1 MPAAYAHHRFGE
13 ACLETMPPKMK
24 AVCTKYRELFDIGVH
39 GPDILFYYNPL
50 SSNKVNGHGQE
61 LHTWTG
67 AQFFEL
73 CKYSFKEHANKPA
86 MLAYLLGFLAH
97 FTLDSS
103 CHDYINEE
111 SEESGLSHNLIESQ
125 YEAFLMEKDGE
136 DPLKMDRSVPLHP
149 SLKNADIISR
159 FFPFDA
165 KEIQKSLKGQKTVL
179 HLFYSPTEKKKKL
192 VRKAIGALH
201 VKGDFS
207 DLFLDSEH
215 LEPCEQMNE
224 IIFMRQKAAIAV
236 YPKLMKNLVRFL
248 SDKEELDAYFNYD
261 FEGELQKPVAD

>member
-61 LHTWTG
+61 LHSWTG
-67 AQFFEL
+67 AQFFEIS
-73 CKYSFKEHANKPA
+73 KYSYKEHANKSA
-86 MLAYLLGFLAH
+86 MIAYLLGFLAH

-103 CHDYINEE
+103 CHDFINEE
-111 SEESGLSHNLIESQ
+111 AEESGLSHNLIESQ
-125 YEAFLMEKDGE
+125 YEVYLMEKDGE
-136 DPLKMDRSVPLHP
+136 DPMKVDRSAPLKP
-149 SLKNADIISR
+149 TGGNTGIIAR
-159 FFPFDA
+159 FFPFDE

-179 HLFYSPTEKKKKL
+179 HLFYSPAEKKKKI
-192 VRKAIGALH
+192 VRKAISALH

-207 DLFLDSEH
+207 DLFLDTTHIE
-215 LEPCEQMNE
+215 ECEQMND
-224 IIFMRQKAAIAV
+224 IIWIRQKAALAL

-248 SDKEELDAYFNYD
+248 CDKEELDSYFNYD
-261 FEGELQKPVAD
+261 FEGELHS